1 MAAATV
7 NTRYLRHW
15 TVGDVQV
22 TRIVEIFPFQVP
34 AADLFA
40 GGTPELIPRYP
51 WLLPAGTHRAGH

>member
-1 MAAATV
+1 MAAPTV
-7 NTRYLRHW
+7 NTQYLRHW

-40 GGTPELIPRYP
+40 GGTPELIQRYP
-51 WLLPAGTHRAGH
+51 WLLRWLPYRR